1 MTTFFD
7 KLLDPLRG
15 LKDRDLA
22 ALDRRVEEM
31 QASVEG
37 QVVEQM
43 LRNDLRARETDLLRV
58 EVERNGYLA
67 LAFKMREA
75 INKARDL
82 IAQNKGPAASNV
94 LLDATYAG
102 TLPHPHYVAEG
113 PQVIKVEF
121 DQGSE
126 AFRRTTIAT
135 ALTPEVAEQ
144 IAGRLS

>member
-1 MTTFFD
+1 MISLTKSLWAQIHD
-7 KLLDPLRG
+7 KDAHT
-15 LKDRDLA
+15 A
-22 ALDRRVEEM
+22 ALQKRVEEL

-37 QVVEQM
+37 QVVAEQM

-67 LAFKMREA
+67 LAFKMRGA
-75 INKARDL
+75 IIKARDL
-82 IAQNKGPAASNV
+82 IAQNKGN
-94 LLDATYAG
+94 DAINILIDVSYAG